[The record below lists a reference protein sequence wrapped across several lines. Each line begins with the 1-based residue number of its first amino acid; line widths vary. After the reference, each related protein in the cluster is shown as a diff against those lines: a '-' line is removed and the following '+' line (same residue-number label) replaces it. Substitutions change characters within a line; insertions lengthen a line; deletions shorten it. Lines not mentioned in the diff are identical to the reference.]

1 MSLSPKSCFPL
12 PFFPLNT
19 RSRFLL
25 LLFLGILSSNAA
37 RADVKMPA
45 IFGDHMVLQRDIS
58 VPVWGSA
65 DPGETVTVTAGTD
78 KATAT
83 AGKDGQ
89 WSAKLE
95 KLAASTTPI
104 DVTVAGKN
112 TITFHDILVGDVWVC
127 SGQSNMEF
135 GIKAFMPPDEFA
147 QAGNPQIRL
156 FGVPKWVAPV
166 PEKDIAAAPADAPLL
181 GTWQVCTPD
190 TLTKCG
196 EWSGFSACGF
206 YFGREI
212 QAYTHEPVGLIGS
225 SWGGTRIHS
234 WTSLDTLKALP
245 EKATAAKKAEEFAT
259 NYDQIKKTY
268 ETVTLP
274 QWNATLAKWTADNKA
289 ALDAFADATKQW
301 QDAAKAAAAQKL
313 PAPPR
318 PRAPQ
323 QPRPPRDPIHDN
335 QASCALYNGMI
346 APLIPYAIKGTI
358 WYQGEANSAEPQVYK
373 VELPALVHD
382 WRSHWGQG
390 DFPFLVVQLPNFMPR
405 KPDPS
410 ESSWALMREVQA
422 GVLTLPNTGIAVTI
436 DIGDAGVIHPSDKL
450 DVGHRLA
457 LAAQHVAYGQP
468 GVYSGPIYKSSTVE
482 GNKIRVV
489 FDNIGSGL
497 TTGIA
502 PEHFYACQKTPL
514 TPPAVAPDMDGFA
527 IAGADQKFVWAKA
540 QIDGNAVVVS
550 ADSVPAPVAVRYA
563 WADNPACNLYNKE
576 GLPASPF
583 RTDNFTPAK

>member
-1 MSLSPKSCFPL
+1 
-12 PFFPLNT
+12 
-19 RSRFLL
+19 
-25 LLFLGILSSNAA
+25 
-37 RADVKMPA
+37 VKLPA
-45 IFGDHMVLQRDIS
+45 IFGDHMVLQRDLS

-65 DPGETVTVTAGTD
+65 DPGETVTVTVGTA
-78 KATAT
+78 KASAV

-89 WSAKLE
+89 WSVKLAN
-95 KLAASTTPI
+95 LAASSTPL

-112 TITFHDILVGDVWVC
+112 TITFHDVVVGDVWVC

-147 QAGNPQIRL
+147 QASNPQIRL

-212 QAYTHEPVGLIGS
+212 QAFTHQPVGLIGS
-225 SWGGTRIHS
+225 NWGGTRIHS
-234 WTSLDTLKALP
+234 WTSLDTLQTLPQKAS
-245 EKATAAKKAEEFAT
+245 AAKSAANFAA
-259 NYDQIKKTY
+259 NYDQIKQTY

-274 QWNATLAKWTADNKA
+274 QWNDTLAKWKTDNKA
-289 ALDAFADATKQW
+289 ALDSYADAMKQW
-301 QDAAKAAAAQKL
+301 QVAAKAAAAQKQ

-318 PRAPQ
+318 PQAPKEPRA
-323 QPRPPRDPIHDN
+323 PRDPIHDN

-346 APLIPYAIKGTI
+346 APLIPFAIKGTI
-358 WYQGEANSAEPQVYK
+358 WYQGEANSAEPGVYK
-373 VELPALVHD
+373 VELPALIHD
-382 WRSHWGQG
+382 WRSHWGEG
-390 DFPFLVVQLPNFMPR
+390 DFPFLVVQLPNFMAR

-410 ESSWALMREVQA
+410 ESTWAEMREIQEN
-422 GVLTLPNTGIAVTI
+422 VLTLPNTGVAVTI
-436 DIGDAGVIHPSDKL
+436 DIGDPGNIHPSDKL

-457 LAAQHVAYGQP
+457 LAAEHVAYGWQ
-468 GVYSGPIYKSSTVE
+468 GVYSGPTYKSSAVE
-482 GNKIRVV
+482 GNKMRVV
-489 FDNIGSGL
+489 FDNVGSGL

-502 PEHFYACQKTPL
+502 PDHFYACQRVPL
-514 TPPAVAPDMDGFA
+514 TPPAVSPNLEGFA

-550 ADSVPAPVAVRYA
+550 ADSVPTPVAVRYA

-583 RTDNFTPAK
+583 RTDDFSPEKVKVAAP